1 MDEFIKDFLEKA
13 GLSKQTAMI
22 LGTGIYM
29 AAQDLKK
36 KLVDEEDTEPTNK
49 I

>member
-1 MDEFIKDFLEKA
+1 MDEFIRDTLEKA

-29 AAQDLKK
+29 AVQDFKK
-36 KLVDEEDTEPTNK
+36 KFVDEENTEPNNK
-49 I
+49 V

>member
-29 AAQDLKK
+29 AAQDIKK
-36 KLVDEEDTEPTNK
+36 KIEEPNDK
-49 I
+49 D